1 MGVRGENMEGTRRR
15 VTKSPCIPRCGLA
28 SPLKGHFSTKS
39 NAFCTGSSG
48 RLSDQY
54 RIRDHMVAHYS
65 KILSAKA
72 AVDCSLPKSMTTS
85 IKYSDQQRREKLKK
99 DISRFEKVLS
109 LAYISRPGSSDHSRS
124 ASAVPKKSLFGT
136 EDNNAVSLCM
146 ENQQISSARSCLSS
160 PEQCLVSPMTA
171 AEIREAAWKSVN
183 SSVSGLSIGVSSIK
197 RLCNTF
203 TPSDASTPKEDS
215 FLKFQDP
222 SVKTYSGDLLEKH
235 SHHFTHS
242 GQPFRPRTL
251 KTQAKSVLS
260 QYRYYTPPRRKRR
273 EGLKEAGTQTDM
285 RRLDEPLKQD
295 VDESQTDT
303 QSNQDTESVC
313 TSDMDERLDSC
324 LAAENRKAPNQASK
338 PQSTLPREEE
348 LQYLEFVAAV
358 TNEILTLGLFS
369 NRVLERVFARHVEQ
383 NRDRLDEGKMHHL
396 LDVLRADLGCKMDTP
411 EKPSS
416 IEFHNYFRRES
427 LKSQPPSDNEK
438 SDHLKK
444 KTTSPSDEKFPQKE
458 QNALEEF
465 LALDRQSPQ
474 PESKNEGKAPLPAA
488 QHAGPVVIDQVKND
502 GKGPLP
508 QARQDGKITEASLSN
523 EKFPQADQSA
533 LEEFL
538 DIDPESTQ
546 PESKSEGKA
555 PLAAAQHPDPV
566 VTDKFQHPLL
576 LRRELDHAQLDKD
589 KDRVSPPA
597 GRERALLSL
606 VNVKER
612 ERVEIAST
620 SEPSFDSN
628 SCCDYENTEASTEF
642 QCLERYFADSV
653 RISRNK
659 DRPLLSS
666 AENLGADPSEISYV
680 QKKNY

>member
-39 NAFCTGSSG
+39 N
-48 RLSDQY
+48 
-54 RIRDHMVAHYS
+54 
-65 KILSAKA
+65 A